1 MFDALML
8 YLIFLITPI
17 LCYLLYIV
25 YENIIGT
32 KGDDLFFTL
41 SIISSIYLIT
51 KYSSYFDYEPC
62 ILKVL
67 LLICLMKN
75 KKYLSILVS
84 IYLSIYFG
92 LANNTNIYIYISKY
106 IIILLSYFILL
117 KKYDYKIKFILIL
130 FIEIIFDIYLN
141 NTNLIDTTMCNL
153 CYTVL
158 SIIISELLIKSE
170 KIINLYGSIR
180 NIEKDKNLRNSLF
193 KITHEIKK

>member
-41 SIISSIYLIT
+41 SIISSRYLIT

-67 LLICLMKN
+67 LLIIKCLQE
-75 KKYLSILVS
+75 
-84 IYLSIYFG
+84 
-92 LANNTNIYIYISKY
+92 YIS
-106 IIILLSYFILL
+106 
-117 KKYDYKIKFILIL
+117 
-130 FIEIIFDIYLN
+130 LN
-141 NTNLIDTTMCNL
+141 FSSK
-153 CYTVL
+153 V
-158 SIIISELLIKSE
+158 
-170 KIINLYGSIR
+170 
-180 NIEKDKNLRNSLF
+180 SLPSS
-193 KITHEIKK
+193 

>member
-92 LANNTNIYIYISKY
+92 LANNINIYIYISKY

-141 NTNLIDTTMCNL
+141 NTNLID
-153 CYTVL
+153 
-158 SIIISELLIKSE
+158 
-170 KIINLYGSIR
+170 
-180 NIEKDKNLRNSLF
+180 
-193 KITHEIKK
+193 IT